1 MAKSKV
7 TAASSSA
14 PTALVTPVSYDQCMA
29 VVAGVDHVASTLEA
43 RWGIRR
49 LPLIVS
55 DDTRLRFR
63 SACALWAEAIKGWQ
77 VEEVTRAGAMMRRA
91 WAALEAEAVS
101 LGHAPIEPHSLEA
114 TLPDGT
120 VLAIVASA
128 DDAHHVAGNAA
139 GRKVIALTVE
149 EVAWLFQKYGRE
161 DLQTSILAE
170 FPGATV
176 ALKRGGELPQGFGYD
191 WATASP
197 MADLLG
203 DGMD

>member
-1 MAKSKV
+1 MSKK
-7 TAASSSA
+7 
-14 PTALVTPVSYDQCMA
+14 PTAQAPQAAQAGLVTPVSYDQCMA
-29 VVAGVDHVASTLEA
+29 VVAGVDHGASTLED

-91 WAALEAEAVS
+91 WAALEAEAIS
-101 LGHAPIEPHSLEA
+101 LGHSPIEPHSLEA
-114 TLPDGT
+114 ALPDGT

-149 EVAWLFQKYGRE
+149 EVARLYERYGRQ
-161 DLQTSILAE
+161 DIQTSILAA
-170 FPGATV
+170 FPGSAV
-176 ALKRGGELPQGFGYD
+176 ALKREGELPQGFGYD
-191 WATASP
+191 WSTASP

-203 DGMD
+203 DGME

>member
-7 TAASSSA
+7 TTASSSA

-77 VEEVTRAGAMMRRA
+77 VGEVTRAGAMMRRA
-91 WAALEAEAVS
+91 WAALEAEAIN

-114 TLPDGT
+114 ALPDGT
-120 VLAIVASA
+120 VLAIVNSA
-128 DDAHHVAGNAA
+128 DDAHHVASNAA

-149 EVAWLFQKYGRE
+149 EVARLYERYGRQ
-161 DLQTSILAE
+161 DLQTSILAA
-170 FPGATV
+170 FPGSAVT
-176 ALKRGGELPQGFGYD
+176 LKREGELPQGFGYD
-191 WATASP
+191 WSTASP
-197 MADLLG
+197 MSDLLG
-203 DGMD
+203 DEME